1 MVLLAVQFVSVCV
14 MLGQPIISEE
24 QNIYLSLQVYK
35 FLMLFKRTLVKY
47 LLYVH
52 SFHKILEMSSV
63 PNSQSVG
70 QFFYKKYS
78 VSVQA
83 VLRIFL
89 KSTRFQFSRFY
100 GYFRKVVVWI
110 LVGFEKFLKNYSVEH
125 YIFRVQGYLLLS
137 SNAFQKNFGKI
148 PGLSTQF
155 S

>member
-14 MLGQPIISEE
+14 MLGQPIISVE

-35 FLMLFKRTLVKY
+35 FLMLFKRIFVKY

-63 PNSQSVG
+63 PNSQSVA

-78 VSVQA
+78 VSVQS

-100 GYFRKVVVWI
+100 GYFRKVVGWI
-110 LVGFEKFLKNYSVEH
+110 LVGFEKFSK
-125 YIFRVQGYLLLS
+125 S
-137 SNAFQKNFGKI
+137 SRFFLVGF
-148 PGLSTQF
+148 GLSFKNQSVFRQSVLPIFPKSTRF
-155 S
+155 